1 MNKTKKM
8 ARERNMTARAAAKIF
23 NKSPRTIQR
32 LVALDRDDYLKRAAE
47 KREKVWKMRSIG
59 HSWCEISE
67 AVDTTYGGARS
78 LYYQYVK
85 HSSTSENEDNSRDT
99 KTIDMFADTECTNL

>member
-8 ARERNMTARAAAKIF
+8 ARERNMTARDAAKIF

-47 KREKVWKMRSIG
+47 KREKVWEMRSTG
-59 HSWCEISE
+59 HSWYEISE
-67 AVDTTYGGARS
+67 AVNTTYGGARS

-85 HSSTSENEDNSRDT
+85 YLNTTEKTNNNRDT
-99 KTIDMFADTECTNL
+99 KTIDMFSCSEP

>member
-67 AVDTTYGGARS
+67 AVNTTYGGARS

-85 HSSTSENEDNSRDT
+85 HLNTTEKTSNNRDT
-99 KTIDMFADTECTNL
+99 KTIDMFSCSEP